1 MHYAKLGVG
10 RQNLKIGF
18 LKTVMYHDTFFSY
31 CLHLIISFFFN
42 LFMAI
47 VLIKMFLSNTYVF
60 LKEDDLR
67 LIHIKTTTVTAD
79 PKTAPPNAAP
89 MIASA
94 GVALMHILFLFKKSI

>member
-1 MHYAKLGVG
+1 
-10 RQNLKIGF
+10 
-18 LKTVMYHDTFFSY
+18 
-31 CLHLIISFFFN
+31 
-42 LFMAI
+42 MAI

-67 LIHIKTTTVTAD
+67 LIHIKRTTVTAD

-94 GVALMHILFLFKKSI
+94 GVAIMHILFFIQKEHLVNS

>member
-1 MHYAKLGVG
+1 
-10 RQNLKIGF
+10 
-18 LKTVMYHDTFFSY
+18 
-31 CLHLIISFFFN
+31 
-42 LFMAI
+42 
-47 VLIKMFLSNTYVF
+47 MFLSNTYVF

-94 GVALMHILFLFKKSI
+94 GVALMHTLFLFKKSILSTRDEYEMEFNAK

>member
-1 MHYAKLGVG
+1 
-10 RQNLKIGF
+10 
-18 LKTVMYHDTFFSY
+18 
-31 CLHLIISFFFN
+31 
-42 LFMAI
+42 MAI

-79 PKTAPPNAAP
+79 PNTAPPNAAP
-89 MIASA
+89 MIAPA